1 MPLCNF
7 TKGKVGKAGEHH
19 WYRYCNNQIMS
30 KIISSCADWGSKGAT
45 WRSAVAR
52 EAGPAQSLAL
62 PPLGRLHHSQ
72 KRCSCRRLIL
82 SAISSCIKQQ
92 TKRRFSGRDP
102 EAYLDLIAFHC
113 LGLDVLNKKDLDN
126 FFECLCLNRQ
136 CSMKGKNLTAGQHSA
151 RRGVCVAQ
159 KVTALRKEVNQMAL
173 ILRRI
178 AEQPRSG
185 Y

>member
-1 MPLCNF
+1 
-7 TKGKVGKAGEHH
+7 
-19 WYRYCNNQIMS
+19 MS
-30 KIISSCADWGSKGAT
+30 KIISSCADCGSKGAT

-62 PPLGRLHHSQ
+62 PPLGHLHHSQ

-151 RRGVCVAQ
+151 RRGVCVALNGVCVAQ
-159 KVTALRKEVNQMAL
+159 KVTALRKEANQMAL

-178 AEQPRSG
+178 AEQPRSS